1 MKTLELARVAVAGAD
16 ELLRGEPPVREKLE
30 LPVGSGKDVIALLL
44 EAAEDLCLHP
54 AGEGRFLIA
63 ASDVRPF
70 VIPRLQELLDPG
82 NDELRFVL
90 SVEGKEGVSEHTIRH
105 ALSKGEWPRNGSAT
119 LEAAVLA
126 RKLSEIAGRAAEGES
141 ILLAWRS

>member
-1 MKTLELARVAVAGAD
+1 MRTLELARVAVSGAD
-16 ELLRGEPPVREKLE
+16 ELLGGDPAVSERLE
-30 LPVGSGKDVIALLL
+30 LPVGSGKDVIALLV
-44 EAAEDLCLHP
+44 EAAEDLCIHP

-70 VIPRLQELLDPG
+70 VIPRLRELLEPE

-90 SVEGKEGVSEHTIRH
+90 SVEGKEGVSEHTIQR
-105 ALSKGEWPRNGSAT
+105 ALAKGEWPRNGSAT

-126 RKLSEIAGRAAEGES
+126 VKLAEVAERAAEGES